1 MLYDLS
7 MHPLAA
13 VHASEQLQERQHSY
27 QGISNRFPN
36 SVNISSVL
44 PSALNNH
51 ALKFH
56 SPSSPTAHA
65 QASHLWNTLTPLSPS
80 QPEHSMSLPSPP
92 D

>member
-36 SVNISSVL
+36 SVNISSVF
-44 PSALNNH
+44 A
-51 ALKFH
+51 FC
-56 SPSSPTAHA
+56 A
-65 QASHLWNTLTPLSPS
+65 Q
-80 QPEHSMSLPSPP
+80 
-92 D
+92 